1 LLLLSFMA
9 HISLAND
16 ESSESSGPS
25 SEDVPKA
32 LRRVPKS
39 YLLVFITNAVATAV
53 LWPPH
58 GSHCAEWTRDDGHG
72 YYRKEWCTRHFE
84 LHFFFCGLMLSAFGA
99 GCVAAFLLRRFHSS
113 NHTKSACG
121 YALVN
126 WVQAMLGSL
135 GMTTVMDNDCGHPW
149 CTWRTVLVYFSAL
162 LYVIGFIWMQVLTLS
177 RLDFLE
183 RSSNRKYCSRCFRRL
198 VWVQVVGAVAL
209 TLTWGGLVI
218 YTQITSPREENQS
231 LIAIKLTTMM
241 TIVPA
246 TCLCNVVASILAISS
261 FSKAFCQLRR
271 IWRLANGTHAPTSAK
286 SSLQRTKRL
295 TGWQAVGVSFS
306 LVFSLILVPAC
317 LVVIDF
323 WHIFPWSENVLL
335 WVGWV
340 CFSIQFLDP
349 LGNAFAVLLLSGS
362 HRLTKTERSQN
373 IQWPCRPKA
382 CDQNAHKPTSDDPNW
397 TRKVEE
403 LAQRGMTLQSLLQ
416 FYQTKIPTV
425 QGWTYSPE
433 EHKTKDVVRRVII
446 PLTSSEE
453 RAYAVSSH
461 NQDGPRRAQ
470 VMVTHNW
477 GNRFND
483 LLAAVLADALQ
494 ECSFNLAARLLKQD
508 TALLQQLLG
517 KMGRL
522 DATYWICAFAVNQH
536 ASICQSNPHDRDP
549 LTNLLHPVCHCSC
562 VNITDPDGRSVESE
576 VNKFDDMMYHLA
588 TTGKCRQVIAVD
600 QSLDLFR
607 RAWCVAEIAE
617 ARRLQMDQSLKL
629 SSKAT
634 LQEGART
641 LQNLD
646 VREMQASCERD
657 KELILARI
665 EDIDDFNAKV
675 QALIWDPKSGLVASW
690 AAMDSLQ
697 QIGEAGRLIKWGL
710 ADAGSGRVWKAWE
723 TQD

>member
-1 LLLLSFMA
+1 MTYFSSA
-9 HISLAND
+9 SD

-32 LRRVPKS
+32 WCRVPKS
-39 YLLVFITNAVATAV
+39 YLLVFVTNAVATAV
-53 LWPPH
+53 LRPQQ
-58 GSHCAEWTRDDGHG
+58 GSQCAQWTLDDGHG
-72 YYRKEWCTRHFE
+72 YYQIEWCTRHFE
-84 LHFFFCGLMLSAFGA
+84 LHFFFFGLMLSAFGA
-99 GCVAAFLLRRFHSS
+99 GCIAAFLLRRFHSS
-113 NHTKSACG
+113 SHTKSACG

-126 WVQAMLGSL
+126 WLQAMLGSL
-135 GMTTVMDNDCGHPW
+135 GMTTVMDNDYSHRW
-149 CTWRTVLVYFSAL
+149 RSWRTVLVYCRLL
-162 LYVIGFIWMQVLTLS
+162 LYVISLLWMQALILS

-183 RSSNRKYCSRCFRRL
+183 RSSSRKYGSRCFRRL
-198 VWVQVVGAVAL
+198 VLVQVIGAAAL
-209 TLTWGGLVI
+209 TLTLGGLVI
-218 YTQITSPREENQS
+218 YPQVTSSRGETQR
-231 LIAIKLTTMM
+231 LIAIKLTTLM
-241 TIVPA
+241 TVFPA
-246 TCLCNVVASILAISS
+246 ACLCNVVASILAISS

-271 IWRLANGTHAPTSAK
+271 IWRLANGTDAPTSAK
-286 SSLQRTKRL
+286 SALQRTKRL
-295 TGWQAVGVSFS
+295 AGWQAVGVSFS
-306 LVFSLILVPAC
+306 LVFSFLLVPAC
-317 LVVIDF
+317 LVVVDF

-335 WVGWV
+335 WVGWL
-340 CFSIQFLDP
+340 CFFIQFLDP

-362 HRLTKTERSQN
+362 HRLTKTEPSHN
-373 IQWPCRPKA
+373 FQWPCGPKA
-382 CDQNAHKPTSDDPNW
+382 CGQSTHKLTSDDPNW

-403 LAQRGMTLQSLLQ
+403 LAQRGMTLRSLLQ
-416 FYQTKIPTV
+416 FYQLKMPMV
-425 QGWTYSPE
+425 QGWTYVPE

-446 PLTSSEE
+446 PLTSREE
-453 RAYAVSSH
+453 CAYAVSGH
-461 NQDGPRRAQ
+461 NQDGQRRPQ

-477 GNRFND
+477 ANRFND

-494 ECSFNLAARLLKQD
+494 ECSFNLAARLLQQD
-508 TALLQQLLG
+508 AALLQQLLG
-517 KMGRL
+517 KMGRM

-536 ASICQSNPHDRDP
+536 ATICHSNLHDRDP
-549 LTNLLHPVCHCSC
+549 LTNLLHPVCNCGS
-562 VNITDPDGRSVESE
+562 VNISDPDGRSVESE

-600 QSLDLFR
+600 QSLDLFH

-629 SSKAT
+629 ASKAT
-634 LQEGART
+634 LREGART
-641 LQNLD
+641 LEKLD
-646 VREMQASCERD
+646 VRDMQASCERD

-665 EDIDDFNAKV
+665 EDVDDFNAKV